1 MKPMGKKLQGC
12 TQTTMSLSSVL
23 AMKIVQPNIYTF
35 SLGQNKSALVHN
47 KKTTHHKYLFSRAD
61 S

>member
-1 MKPMGKKLQGC
+1 MKLKEKQLQGC

-23 AMKIVQPNIYTF
+23 AMKIVQPNTHAF
-35 SLGQNKSALVHN
+35 LLAQDNFALVHN